1 MCRNG
6 DHFAKHSS
14 CGWNEW
20 CIGPANAEEA
30 TDEKLCET
38 GTCSYFP
45 DFRITYSNIPFPTSV
60 ITLMIF
66 LHTGSAYC
74 DGSTLFFNCSS
85 CPYTSDSTTG
95 HGCNGNCEWNPN
107 NNVCEVKGN
116 RVLK

>member
-1 MCRNG
+1 MNKETDSYFILSLFNLKTYFLLEWFHYYNSCNYHLAECYCEHEFGGPGKNGIMCRNG

-45 DFRITYSNIPFPTSV
+45 DFRITYNR
-60 ITLMIF
+60 F
-66 LHTGSAYC
+66 L
-74 DGSTLFFNCSS
+74 L
-85 CPYTSDSTTG
+85 
-95 HGCNGNCEWNPN
+95 
-107 NNVCEVKGN
+107 V
-116 RVLK
+116 